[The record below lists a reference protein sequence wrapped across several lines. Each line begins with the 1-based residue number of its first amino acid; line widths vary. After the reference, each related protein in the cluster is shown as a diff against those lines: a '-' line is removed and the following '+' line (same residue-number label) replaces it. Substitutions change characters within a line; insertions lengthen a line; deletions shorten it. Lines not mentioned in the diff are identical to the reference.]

1 MGASILSKQWS
12 RQPIPLQW
20 TIKSYSGSNS
30 RKVAHSQE
38 VMIFY
43 MTLGRLHL
51 PRLYWLDFDKKV

>member
-43 MTLGRLHL
+43 MTLGRLHF
-51 PRLYWLDFDKKV
+51 P